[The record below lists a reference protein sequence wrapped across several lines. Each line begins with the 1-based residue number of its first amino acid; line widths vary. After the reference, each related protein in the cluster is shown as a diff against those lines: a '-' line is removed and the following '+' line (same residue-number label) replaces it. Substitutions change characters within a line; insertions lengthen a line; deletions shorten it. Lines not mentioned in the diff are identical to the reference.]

1 MKLKK
6 KIVSVAT
13 IAILAVGSIGASSAT
28 ASDDLTPEVVDYAG
42 EKQEVVEPQAVPAV
56 VGTAFL
62 SGAAGAAGAKVG
74 DWVADKII
82 GIFSVEEDPVS
93 SNADLDV
100 MFD

>member
-6 KIVSVAT
+6 RILSVAI
-13 IAILAVGSIGASSAT
+13 IATLAVGSIGASSAA
-28 ASDDLTPEVVDYAG
+28 ASDNLTPEVVDYAG
-42 EKQEVVEPQAVPAV
+42 ENQEVVEPQAVPAV

-74 DWVADKII
+74 DWVADKVI
-82 GIFSVEEDPVS
+82 GIFSVEEDPVTS
-93 SNADLDV
+93 SANLDV